1 MVERQVHTLQAAGS
15 SPAPASMT
23 DTAIENAIKDSAA
36 GPAKASG
43 DSGSV
48 EQHPLTD
55 QIAAD
60 KYMESKKASSGKG
73 LGIKLLKLSPSG
85 TV

>member
-1 MVERQVHTLQAAGS
+1 MSDDSLENPIR
-15 SPAPASMT
+15 
-23 DTAIENAIKDSAA
+23 ENAT
-36 GPAKASG
+36 GPRKASG

-48 EQHPLTD
+48 EQHGLAD

-60 KYMESKKASSGKG
+60 KYLESKKASRAKG
-73 LGIKLLKLSPSG
+73 LGVKLAKISPGG

>member
-1 MVERQVHTLQAAGS
+1 LETCVA
-15 SPAPASMT
+15 
-23 DTAIENAIKDSAA
+23 ENLDNSIKTNAE

-43 DSGSV
+43 DSSSV
-48 EQHPLTD
+48 EQHKLSE

-60 KYMESKKASSGKG
+60 KYLESKKASRAKG
-73 LGIKLLKLSPSG
+73 LGVKLAKISPGG

>member
-1 MVERQVHTLQAAGS
+1 MSETIDNSIQ
-15 SPAPASMT
+15 
-23 DTAIENAIKDSAA
+23 ENAA
-36 GPAKASG
+36 GPRKASG

-48 EQHPLTD
+48 EQHSLQD

-60 KYMESKKASSGKG
+60 KYLESKKASRSKG
-73 LGIKLLKLSPSG
+73 LGVKLVKISPGG

>member
-1 MVERQVHTLQAAGS
+1 
-15 SPAPASMT
+15 MT
-23 DTAIENAIKDSAA
+23 DALDNSIKTNAE

-43 DSGSV
+43 DAGSV
-48 EQHPLTD
+48 EQHKLAD

-60 KYMESKKASSGKG
+60 KYLESKKASRAKT
-73 LGIKLLKLSPSG
+73 LGIKLVKISPGG

>member
-1 MVERQVHTLQAAGS
+1 
-15 SPAPASMT
+15 MT
-23 DTAIENAIKDSAA
+23 DTLDNSIKTNAE

-43 DSGSV
+43 DSSSV
-48 EQHPLTD
+48 EQHKLSE

-60 KYMESKKASSGKG
+60 KYLESKKASRSKG
-73 LGIKLLKLSPSG
+73 LGIKLAKISPGG

>member
-1 MVERQVHTLQAAGS
+1 MPLHGS
-15 SPAPASMT
+15 RRDVT
-23 DTAIENAIKDSAA
+23 DTLDNSIKTNAE

-48 EQHPLTD
+48 EQHKLSE

-60 KYMESKKASSGKG
+60 KYLESKKASRAKG
-73 LGIKLLKLSPSG
+73 LGVKLAKISPGG

>member
-1 MVERQVHTLQAAGS
+1 
-15 SPAPASMT
+15 MT
-23 DTAIENAIKDSAA
+23 DTLDDSIKTNAE

-48 EQHPLTD
+48 EQHKLSE

-60 KYMESKKASSGKG
+60 KYLESKKASRAKG
-73 LGIKLLKLSPSG
+73 MGIKLTKLSPGG

>member
-1 MVERQVHTLQAAGS
+1 MSEEL
-15 SPAPASMT
+15 
-23 DTAIENAIKDSAA
+23 DNAIADNAA
-36 GPAKASG
+36 GPKKASG

-48 EQHPLTD
+48 EQHSLQD

-60 KYMESKKASSGKG
+60 KYLESKKASRAKG
-73 LGIKLLKLSPSG
+73 LGVKLAKISPGG

>member
-1 MVERQVHTLQAAGS
+1 
-15 SPAPASMT
+15 MT
-23 DTAIENAIKDSAA
+23 DTLDNSIQTNAQ

-43 DSGSV
+43 DAGSM
-48 EQHPLTD
+48 EQHPLSE

-60 KYMESKKASSGKG
+60 KYLQSKKASRAKG
-73 LGIKLLKLSPSG
+73 LGLKLAKIAPGG

>member
-1 MVERQVHTLQAAGS
+1 
-15 SPAPASMT
+15 MT
-23 DTAIENAIKDSAA
+23 EDLDNSIKQNAE

-48 EQHPLTD
+48 EQHKLSE

-60 KYMESKKASSGKG
+60 KYLESKKASRAKG
-73 LGIKLLKLSPSG
+73 LGVKLAKISPGG

>member
-1 MVERQVHTLQAAGS
+1 MA
-15 SPAPASMT
+15 
-23 DTAIENAIKDSAA
+23 ENLDNSIKTNAE

-48 EQHPLTD
+48 EQHKLSE

-60 KYMESKKASSGKG
+60 KYLESKKASRAKG
-73 LGIKLLKLSPSG
+73 LGIKLAKISPGG

>member
-1 MVERQVHTLQAAGS
+1 M
-15 SPAPASMT
+15 PMT
-23 DTAIENAIKDSAA
+23 DTLDNSIKTNAE

-48 EQHPLTD
+48 EQHKLSE

-60 KYMESKKASSGKG
+60 KYLESKKASRSKG
-73 LGIKLLKLSPSG
+73 LGVKLAKIAPGG

>member
-1 MVERQVHTLQAAGS
+1 MADDLNNTIA
-15 SPAPASMT
+15 
-23 DTAIENAIKDSAA
+23 ENAA
-36 GPAKASG
+36 GPRKASG

-48 EQHPLTD
+48 EQHSLTD

-60 KYMESKKASSGKG
+60 KFLESKKASRSNG
-73 LGIKLLKLSPSG
+73 LGIKLVKLSPGG

>member
-1 MVERQVHTLQAAGS
+1 
-15 SPAPASMT
+15 MT
-23 DTAIENAIKDSAA
+23 DTIDDSIKTNAE

-48 EQHPLTD
+48 EQHKLSE

-60 KYMESKKASSGKG
+60 KYLESKKASRAKG
-73 LGIKLLKLSPSG
+73 MGIKLAKLSPGG